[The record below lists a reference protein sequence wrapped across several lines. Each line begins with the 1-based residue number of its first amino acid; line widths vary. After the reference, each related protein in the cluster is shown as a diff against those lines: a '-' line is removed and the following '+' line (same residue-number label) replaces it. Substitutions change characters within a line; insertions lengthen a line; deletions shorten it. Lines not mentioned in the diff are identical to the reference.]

1 MCVYKSETSRQS
13 LKNVSF
19 YFSKNEV
26 IARAP
31 RLAVGTGTWKS
42 FSASLR
48 LFCVTLNSLPT
59 QLVPEHMFVLQCWHV
74 NVLRGFWVTRWKA
87 LCFQDEKGKVSC
99 VRASPSHACS
109 SASFAAP
116 LCHVSVT
123 RLACGPCYRAAYAG
137 FPDEKGF
144 ALLWCLGFSRGNP
157 LSLRFETG
165 FLPSLCS

>member
-1 MCVYKSETSRQS
+1 MLLKRTRHYFFFNFPYFRSILIFLLIIGKIVFLLSLSCISDAMKTLHSKDEKTTSCFSVTSSVKKKKIMCVYKSETSRQS

-59 QLVPEHMFVLQCWHV
+59 QLVPEHMFVLQC
-74 NVLRGFWVTRWKA
+74 
-87 LCFQDEKGKVSC
+87 
-99 VRASPSHACS
+99 
-109 SASFAAP
+109 
-116 LCHVSVT
+116 
-123 RLACGPCYRAAYAG
+123 
-137 FPDEKGF
+137 
-144 ALLWCLGFSRGNP
+144 
-157 LSLRFETG
+157 
-165 FLPSLCS
+165 